1 MDRRYTPQSARRMS
15 RASYTDDEDLCR
27 MSDLEGESFRNNDRP
42 FLRRR
47 SSSVSLAA
55 SPSSSSQKMSIDS
68 DDARSV
74 SSISTGRGRQLLVPP
89 FPDAVSSCSRRLT
102 RSLSSDLGGWTPSS
116 GGAGSSAPSS
126 SSGAAII
133 EDLVLDESSRQ
144 QERKFVAPIPISSRH
159 PSSSSLS
166 STSTPSTAEKKQ
178 SSQHN
183 RSASTGSGSAAEA
196 GPSKLRADPEKRS
209 VSRRSSLFVSCLFA
223 SSFLSV

>member
-126 SSGAAII
+126 SGAAII

-223 SSFLSV
+223 PSFLSV